1 MPGLGAG
8 HWEQD
13 GSQRDPGGMP
23 VFGGRWALP
32 FSLPSLSFLICHME
46 GSQCSTLA
54 VGASDTRTEAGVFCR
69 LFCGCL
75 AGQVSGP
82 AHPSGVT
89 LSPTLSGGQRFPGAS
104 SPEGFHAG
112 LRGTGSAADGSRL
125 ALVSLIL
132 AVPPWGGA

>member
-1 MPGLGAG
+1 MAASVALGG
-8 HWEQD
+8 CQFLEV
-13 GSQRDPGGMP
+13 GGP
-23 VFGGRWALP
+23 CPSPFQASVFSSVTWKDHNVQ
-32 FSLPSLSFLICHME
+32 PSS
-46 GSQCSTLA
+46 
-54 VGASDTRTEAGVFCR
+54 VGESDTRTEAGVFYR

-82 AHPSGVT
+82 AHSSGLT